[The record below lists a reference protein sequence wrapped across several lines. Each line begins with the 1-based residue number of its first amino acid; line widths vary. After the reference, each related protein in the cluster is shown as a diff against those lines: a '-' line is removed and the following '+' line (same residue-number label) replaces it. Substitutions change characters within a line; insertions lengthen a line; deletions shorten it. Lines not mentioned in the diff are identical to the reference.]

1 MTSRL
6 QLAALACLLT
16 VPGCTGGSAPP
27 DGFTTTEWDT
37 VKGMS
42 PLPPVPA
49 DPTNKH
55 ADNPAAA
62 KLGQKLFFEKGYS
75 GALKVGDDG
84 TNGALGAV
92 GETGK
97 VSCASCH
104 LADYGWAENR
114 SKPNNVPIGANRAV
128 RNSPSLVNVGHYE
141 WFTWA
146 GRLDTL
152 WTQGS
157 VAPESPDLAG
167 DRCAVVHVLWAKYR
181 AEYDGIFEDK
191 LPLALDPAA
200 TDAAR
205 FPPLCKPKAAATAP
219 DGPWEMMAAA
229 DKTAVMRAMSNV
241 GKSFAA
247 FERKLVSGNAPFDKY
262 VAGDTKA
269 ISASAKRGLKL
280 FIGKGFCVQCHTGPI
295 FTDQKFHNLGVPQTG
310 PGVPAVDT
318 GRFDDLPKCIANPY
332 NSMSQFSDSVD
343 AGTAKLSGL
352 VAAEIDKGAF
362 RTKNLRGVALTA
374 PFEHNGVFNT
384 LAEVVE
390 FYSKGGGDGNFSGT
404 KDEKIKPL
412 NLTDTEK
419 ADLVAYLETLT
430 GEAIPA
436 ELSNPNPP

>member
-1 MTSRL
+1 MNSRVTL
-6 QLAALACLLT
+6 GAVCAAFVIA
-16 VPGCTGGSAPP
+16 GCTGGGPP

-42 PLPPVPA
+42 PLPAVPA

-55 ADNPAAA
+55 ADSAAAA
-62 KLGQKLFFEKGYS
+62 KFGQKMFFEKGYS
-75 GALKVGDDG
+75 GALKVADDG
-84 TNGALGAV
+84 SNGGLGML

-97 VSCASCH
+97 VACASCH

-114 SKPNNVPIGANRAV
+114 SKPNNVALGANRAV
-128 RNSPSLVNVGHYE
+128 RNAPSLINVGHYE

-167 DRCAVVHVLWAKYR
+167 DRCTIVHLLWTKYR
-181 AEYDGIFEDK
+181 VEYDGIFEDK
-191 LPLALDPAA
+191 LPAALDPAA

-205 FPPLCKPKAAATAP
+205 FPALCKPKAAGAP
-219 DGPWEMMAAA
+219 DGPWEMMAAG
-229 DKTAVMRAMSNV
+229 DRVLVMRAMSNV

-247 FERKLVSGNAPFDKY
+247 FERKLVSGNSAFDKY
-262 VAGDTKA
+262 VAGDTA
-269 ISASAKRGLKL
+269 ALSASAKRGLKI
-280 FIGKGFCVQCHTGPI
+280 FIGKGFCVQCHAGPI
-295 FTDQKFHNLGVPQTG
+295 FTDQKFHNTGVPQTG
-310 PGVPAVDT
+310 PGVPATDT
-318 GRFDDLPKCIANPY
+318 GRFDDLPKCLANPY
-332 NSMSQFSDSVD
+332 NSMTQFSDSVD

-362 RTKNLRGVALTA
+362 RTKNLRGVAQTA
-374 PFEHNGVFNT
+374 PYQHNGVHAT
-384 LAEVVE
+384 LADVVE
-390 FYSKGGGDGNFSGT
+390 FYSKGGGDANFSGT
-404 KDEKIKPL
+404 KDEKLKPL

-419 ADLVAYLETLT
+419 ADLVAYLESLT

-436 ELSNPNPP
+436 ALSNPNP